1 MDDNDK
7 HDRSAASMQAA
18 EAAVAA
24 FLFLLGALAIL
35 DSVRIGYVWAEDGP
49 QAGYFTFYVG
59 LFICISTGIII
70 FRALADRAMAGKVYV
85 TRGALKQ
92 VMQMF
97 IPAVAYVVVIKLIGI
112 YVASTLF
119 IGYFMRRLGRYPW
132 VTTVG
137 VAIATS
143 AILFLLF
150 EVWFSVPLPKGP
162 LESWLGLD

>member
-1 MDDNDK
+1 MNDEK
-7 HDRSAASMQAA
+7 HERSAASMRAA
-18 EAAVAA
+18 EVAVAA
-24 FLFLLGALAIL
+24 FLFLLGALAIW

-70 FRALADRAMAGKVYV
+70 FRALADRAMAARVYV
-85 TRGALKQ
+85 TRGALQQ

-97 IPAVAYVVVIKLIGI
+97 VPAVVYVVLISLIGI

-132 VTTVG
+132 VTTIG
-137 VAIATS
+137 VAVATS
-143 AILFLLF
+143 VFVFVLF

-162 LESWLGLD
+162 LEAWLGLD